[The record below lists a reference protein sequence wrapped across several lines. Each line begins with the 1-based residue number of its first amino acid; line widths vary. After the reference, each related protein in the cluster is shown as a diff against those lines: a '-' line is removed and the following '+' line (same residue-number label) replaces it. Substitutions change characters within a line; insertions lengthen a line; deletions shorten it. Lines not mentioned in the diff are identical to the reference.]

1 MTDAQPQVIQP
12 ESVPPTLYT
21 RPARSGPLDC
31 FEPGDA
37 LVRTLI
43 DTDRF
48 EVGIWEALPGESFWV
63 DEHDQDEFQYIID
76 GEATVVLPKEGTA
89 LVAHAGEVVYMPAGT
104 AHQTMNRGP
113 RLLRVLYCA
122 PPNAIAT

>member
-1 MTDAQPQVIQP
+1 MTDNQPAVIQP
-12 ESVPPTLYT
+12 DSVAPTLYT
-21 RPARSGPLDC
+21 RPRRSGPTDR

-63 DEHDQDEFQYIID
+63 DEHELDEFQYVIS
-76 GEATVVLPKEGTA
+76 GEATVVLPGKRTA
-89 LVAHAGEVVYMPAGT
+89 VVARAGEVVYMPAGT
-104 AHQTMNRGP
+104 AHQTMNRGTQP
-113 RLLRVLYCA
+113 LRVLYCA